1 MAISVV
7 RENVSRYHYFFI
19 FWTGEEAIVL
29 KCGSRL
35 CGEGGVL
42 LNVPLLQ
49 SKSYFEVKIQQSG
62 TPQNMTLDN
71 TNTSSLK
78 SVS

>member
-1 MAISVV
+1 M
-7 RENVSRYHYFFI
+7 
-19 FWTGEEAIVL
+19 L